1 MPVGE
6 DALLTA
12 RAVLWKAVGRG
23 WAYPDAG
30 LLEVF
35 ADGVFE
41 GIIRAAWARVAG
53 EDDPAAAGL
62 ADALRASLTGPV
74 GLAEEH
80 TFLFSGRVRCPPY
93 ASSYAADP
101 DARTRVLGELGQ
113 VLEALRLRPAP
124 DIRDLPDH
132 IGVLMELVGQTL
144 AREAEL
150 RAAGKAEKAA
160 AWQECRRLLV
170 TNYLGEWLDDFSGRL
185 ESTARLPFYPA
196 LGRFVVRLRNL
207 EREMLGG

>member
-1 MPVGE
+1 MGE
-6 DALLTA
+6 DALLIA

-41 GIIRAAWARVAG
+41 GVVRAAWTRVAG
-53 EDDPAAAGL
+53 ENDPAAADL
-62 ADALRASLTGPV
+62 AEALRASLTGPV

-93 ASSYAADP
+93 ASSYAAEP
-101 DARTRVLGELGQ
+101 DARTRILGELSQ
-113 VLEALRLRPAP
+113 VVSVLGLRPAP

-132 IGVLMELVGQTL
+132 IGLLMELVGQTL

-150 RAAGKAEKAA
+150 RADGRSEAAG
-160 AWQECRRLLV
+160 AWRKYRRLLV
-170 TNYLGEWLDDFSGRL
+170 VNYLGTWLDVFASRL
-185 ESTARLPFYPA
+185 ERMARLPFYPA
-196 LGRFVVRLRNL
+196 LGRFTARLRNL
-207 EREMLGG
+207 EREVLGE